1 MFIPHVLPL
10 VDPHLYPSLT
20 TIRAELTLHVFL
32 EAFLD
37 NPVTTESSLP
47 FLISILHYCNQKHK
61 SDFFF
66 FMPARSQ
73 KTSGEKRKQDRA
85 RNQGYSLGRQ
95 KREGKASPTE
105 EKPEMWEW
113 AGLAFWF
120 REEELQVENTEKII
134 LAELEERKEWEPAV
148 PGSQCCHNRHRPS
161 VCVLGPQ
168 LSALVTPH

>member
-1 MFIPHVLPL
+1 MFILHVLPL

-20 TIRAELTLHVFL
+20 TLRAELTLHVFL

-85 RNQGYSLGRQ
+85 RNQGYILGRQ

-105 EKPEMWEW
+105 ERKARDVGMGR
-113 AGLAFWF
+113 AGF
-120 REEELQVENTEKII
+120 
-134 LAELEERKEWEPAV
+134 
-148 PGSQCCHNRHRPS
+148 
-161 VCVLGPQ
+161 
-168 LSALVTPH
+168 LV

>member
-20 TIRAELTLHVFL
+20 TLRAKLTLHVFL

-66 FMPARSQ
+66 FHACKITKDFR
-73 KTSGEKRKQDRA
+73 G
-85 RNQGYSLGRQ
+85 
-95 KREGKASPTE
+95 E
-105 EKPEMWEW
+105 EK
-113 AGLAFWF
+113 AGQGQESRVQF
-120 REEELQVENTEKII
+120 
-134 LAELEERKEWEPAV
+134 
-148 PGSQCCHNRHRPS
+148 G
-161 VCVLGPQ
+161 
-168 LSALVTPH
+168 